1 MEIETGDRSM
11 PENSRPLTP
20 AASNPLA
27 AWTDLGLRTL
37 DMTLASAQNFE
48 LVSRSWQQWLAAMGT
63 LLTPARVQPARNAF
77 GVQQADV
84 ERAVAHAEAEAEAAP
99 RRNRATAK
107 KQRKPS
113 TSKARSKRQGR
124 AA

>member
-63 LLTPARVQPARNAF
+63 LLTPARVLPARNAF

-84 ERAVAHAEAEAEAAP
+84 ERAVAHAEAQTEAAP
-99 RRNRATAK
+99 RHRATVK

>member
-63 LLTPARVQPARNAF
+63 LLTPARVLPARNAF

-84 ERAVAHAEAEAEAAP
+84 ERAVAHAAAVAEAAP
-99 RRNRATAK
+99 RRRATAK

>member
-1 MEIETGDRSM
+1 M
-11 PENSRPLTP
+11 PQISRPTPP
-20 AASNPLA
+20 AAADPLA

-48 LVSRSWQQWLAAMGT
+48 LVSRSWQQWLAAMET
-63 LLTPARVQPARNAF
+63 LLTPARVLPARNAF

-84 ERAVAHAEAEAEAAP
+84 ERAVAHAEAQAEGSAP
-99 RRNRATAK
+99 RARNSGKARRQPRAQKT
-107 KQRKPS
+107 
-113 TSKARSKRQGR
+113 RSKRQGR